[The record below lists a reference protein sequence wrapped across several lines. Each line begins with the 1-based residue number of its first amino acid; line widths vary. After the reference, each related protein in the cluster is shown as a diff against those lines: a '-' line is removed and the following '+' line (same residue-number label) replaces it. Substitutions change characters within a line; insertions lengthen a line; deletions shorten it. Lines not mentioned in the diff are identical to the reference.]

1 VLASVLVWTLQQD
14 LNSRGIKGQDGK
26 ALAVDG
32 DFGPNT
38 LYAVKTW
45 QKRAGIEVDGQVGP
59 QTWHSLGHC

>member
-1 VLASVLVWTLQQD
+1 LVKTLQQD

-32 DFGPNT
+32 EFGSNT
-38 LYAVKTW
+38 LYAVKSW
-45 QKRAGIEVDGQVGP
+45 QKRAKISVDGSVGP